1 MSLSPTGWHSRLLS
15 KKGSSVLDIIA
26 ISISM
31 TAILAYVN
39 HRFIRLPTTIGV
51 MATSLGVSVLLVV
64 LDGLRWDVLGFVH
77 RLKLAEAGFLQ
88 SVDFSQ
94 LLLQGMLSLLL
105 FAGAMHVDLARLA
118 NYRWHVLALA
128 IVSTSISTAVI
139 GVAMWLVLP
148 SLGMHLSLPYCLVF
162 GALISP
168 TDPIAVMGILRSSG
182 APRNLEIVITGESLF
197 NDGVGVVLFSLLL
210 ALATSGDAPSASK
223 ASLILLRE
231 AGGGLAFG
239 WILGYAL
246 YRLLA
251 SVDQYQVEVLLTL
264 AAVLGGYAL
273 ARHLELSGP
282 LAMVIAGVMTG
293 NRSRKQ
299 AMSET
304 TRHYID
310 MFWELVDEILNA
322 FLFVLIGM
330 QALLVPFTSRM
341 ILAGALACIIAL
353 AARLL
358 TVGAPIA
365 FLKSATG
372 LPRGSWV
379 VLTWGGL
386 RGGISVALALSLPS
400 GDARDITLAMTYLVV
415 VLSIFG
421 QGLTIGRV
429 VRRSVCARAID
440 GMTDSDRC

>member
-1 MSLSPTGWHSRLLS
+1 M
-15 KKGSSVLDIIA
+15 LDIVA

-31 TAILAYVN
+31 TAVLAYLN

-51 MATSLGVSVLLVV
+51 MATSLGVTFLLVV
-64 LDGLRWDVLGFVH
+64 LDGLGWDVLGFVH
-77 RLKLAEAGFLQ
+77 GLKLAEAGFLH

-105 FAGAMHVDLARLA
+105 FAGAMHVDFARLA
-118 NYRWHVLALA
+118 NYRWQVLALA
-128 IVSTSISTAVI
+128 IVSTSVSTAVV
-139 GVAMWLVLP
+139 GVAIWLLLP
-148 SLGMHLSLPYCLVF
+148 LLDMRLSLPYCLVF

-168 TDPIAVMGILRSSG
+168 TDPIAVMGILRSAG

-197 NDGVGVVLFSLLL
+197 NDGVGVVLFSLML
-210 ALATSGDAPSASK
+210 ALATSGDAPSVSS

-231 AGGGLAFG
+231 AGGGIAFG
-239 WILGYAL
+239 WVLGYAL

-251 SVDQYQVEVLLTL
+251 SVDHYQIEVLLTL
-264 AAVLGGYAL
+264 AAVLGGYSL
-273 ARHLELSGP
+273 ASHLEISGP

-293 NRSRKQ
+293 NRSREH

-304 TRHYID
+304 TRHYVD
-310 MFWELVDEILNA
+310 MFWELIDEILNA
-322 FLFVLIGM
+322 LLFVLIGM
-330 QALLVPFTSRM
+330 QALIVPFTSRM
-341 ILAGALACIIAL
+341 ILAGVVAYVIAL

-365 FLKSATG
+365 FFRRAAG
-372 LPRGSWV
+372 LPRGSWL

-400 GDARDITLAMTYLVV
+400 GDAREVILAMTYLVV
-415 VLSIFG
+415 MVSIFG
-421 QGLTIGRV
+421 QGLTIGRI
-429 VRRSVCARAID
+429 VRKSVCQGEPAQS
-440 GMTDSDRC
+440 MQTDADRC